1 MEKIVI
7 LLFAALAHAEH
18 VFGQELVRELER
30 ECAKGRMVVL
40 PETSRARIKATFEKR
55 IAEVRPE
62 RNAAIF
68 PRRATTR
75 RTARRPP
82 RRGARRR
89 GSTARNCQRA
99 RLSSSSAAGSF
110 AAVSRRRRELPT
122 PPTGRARS
130 RASIR
135 RRRMARTLQSGRRRT
150 LKTSGAI
157 LSARLTSARSSST
170 TERPMRLRYFPSTT
184 TTGLSRSSTVG
195 VHSTTATRISL
206 KTCISGTTTPRR
218 PTSSRSRK
226 VQDICISI
234 Q

>member
-1 MEKIVI
+1 MSLDRGLRAKLSGNAQKTECAS
-7 LLFAALAHAEH
+7 FPMRR
-18 VFGQELVRELER
+18 VRVSRRFLRGVLRKSARRRTWRSRLER
-30 ECAKGRMVVL
+30 NV
-40 PETSRARIKATFEKR
+40 
-55 IAEVRPE
+55 
-62 RNAAIF
+62 AIF
-68 PRRATTR
+68 PRRATTTQ
-75 RTARRPP
+75 TARRP
-82 RRGARRR
+82 RQRGARRR

-99 RLSSSSAAGSF
+99 RLSSSSATGSF
-110 AAVSRRRRELPT
+110 AAVSRRRRESPT

-157 LSARLTSARSSST
+157 MSASPTLARLSST

-184 TTGLSRSSTVG
+184 TTGLSRSSTADVP
-195 VHSTTATRISL
+195 STTATRISL